1 MNQKLM
7 ILLISLNEATG
18 DNRHDLCQS
27 GNIHILKCKCVKCI
41 NCPLQTMPRGYTVD
55 LTNTARELAYEPRTN
70 SNTQF
75 PVQAR

>member
-1 MNQKLM
+1 MNQE
-7 ILLISLNEATG
+7 LLISLNEASSNT
-18 DNRHDLCQS
+18 RHVLCRSNEIQCQYVFC
-27 GNIHILKCKCVKCI
+27 N
-41 NCPLQTMPRGYTVD
+41 NCLLQEMYKGYTVD

>member
-7 ILLISLNEATG
+7 ILLVSLNEVSGGT
-18 DNRHDLCQS
+18 RHDLCLSNRITSCEHVRCNNCMLQS
-27 GNIHILKCKCVKCI
+27 
-41 NCPLQTMPRGYTVD
+41 MPEGYPVD

>member
-1 MNQKLM
+1 MNQELM
-7 ILLISLNEATG
+7 ILLISLDEASSNT
-18 DNRHDLCQS
+18 R
-27 GNIHILKCKCVKCI
+27 HILCRSNGIQRCRLIHCS
-41 NCPLQTMPRGYTVD
+41 NCLLQAFTGGYPVD

>member
-1 MNQKLM
+1 MNQELM
-7 ILLISLNEATG
+7 ILLVSFNEASSNT
-18 DNRHDLCQS
+18 RHALCRSEKVQGCWYVS
-27 GNIHILKCKCVKCI
+27 CN
-41 NCPLQTMPRGYTVD
+41 NCLLQDMSRGYTAD

>member
-1 MNQKLM
+1 MNQELM
-7 ILLISLNEATG
+7 ILLISFNEATK
-18 DNRHDLCQS
+18 DNKHDLCLS
-27 GNIHILKCKCVKCI
+27 SDTLKCTHVECI
-41 NCPLQTMPRGYTVD
+41 NCPLQMMPRGYTVD

>member
-7 ILLISLNEATG
+7 ILLVSLNEATK
-18 DNRHDLCQS
+18 DNRHDLCRS
-27 GNIHILKCKCVKCI
+27 SEILECEYIECN
-41 NCPLQTMPRGYTVD
+41 NCPLQIMPRGYTVD

>member
-7 ILLISLNEATG
+7 ILLVSLNEATE

-27 GNIHILKCKCVKCI
+27 SDILKCKCVECN
-41 NCPLQTMPRGYTVD
+41 NCPLQSMPRGYTLD
-55 LTNTARELAYEPRTN
+55 LINTARELAYEPRTN

-75 PVQAR
+75 PVQTR

>member
-1 MNQKLM
+1 MNQELM
-7 ILLISLNEATG
+7 ILLVSFNEASG
-18 DNRHDLCQS
+18 DTRRDLCLS
-27 GNIHILKCKCVKCI
+27 KHIAKCRYVACN
-41 NCPLQTMPRGYTVD
+41 NCLLQDMPRGYTVD

>member
-1 MNQKLM
+1 MNQELM
-7 ILLISLNEATG
+7 ILLVSLNEVSG
-18 DNRHDLCQS
+18 DTRHNLCLS
-27 GNIHILKCKCVKCI
+27 RHVASCKHVWCN
-41 NCPLQTMPRGYTVD
+41 NCLLQIMPVGYPVD

>member
-1 MNQKLM
+1 MNQELM
-7 ILLISLNEATG
+7 ILLVSVNEANDATK
-18 DNRHDLCQS
+18 HDLCRNNYYITS
-27 GNIHILKCKCVKCI
+27 CEHISCI
-41 NCPLQTMPRGYTVD
+41 NCPLQIMPRGYPLD

>member
-7 ILLISLNEATG
+7 ILLISLNEVSDDTKC
-18 DNRHDLCQS
+18 DLCRS
-27 GNIHILKCKCVKCI
+27 SEILECDHVECI
-41 NCPLQTMPRGYTVD
+41 NCPLQIISRGYTLD
-55 LTNTARELAYEPRTN
+55 LTNTAKELAYEPRTN

>member
-1 MNQKLM
+1 MNQELM
-7 ILLISLNEATG
+7 ILLVSLNEVSG
-18 DNRHDLCQS
+18 DTRHDLCRS
-27 GNIHILKCKCVKCI
+27 SEISECEYIECI
-41 NCPLQTMPRGYTVD
+41 NCPLRFMPRGYTVD

>member
-7 ILLISLNEATG
+7 ILLVSLNEATK
-18 DNRHDLCQS
+18 DKMHDLCQS
-27 GNIHILKCKCVKCI
+27 IEILECDHVQCI
-41 NCPLQTMPRGYTVD
+41 NCPLQIMPRGYTVD

-75 PVQAR
+75 PVQAK

>member
-1 MNQKLM
+1 MNQELM
-7 ILLISLNEATG
+7 ILLISLNEASS
-18 DNRHDLCQS
+18 DIRNVLCNSDAIQ
-27 GNIHILKCKCVKCI
+27 KCHRIRCS
-41 NCPLQTMPRGYTVD
+41 NCSLQTISIGYPVN

>member
-1 MNQKLM
+1 MNQELM
-7 ILLISLNEATG
+7 ILLVSFNEVSSNT
-18 DNRHDLCQS
+18 RHVLCRSNEIQRCRYVS
-27 GNIHILKCKCVKCI
+27 CS
-41 NCPLQTMPRGYTVD
+41 NCLLQDMSREYTVD

>member
-7 ILLISLNEATG
+7 ILLASLNEANDATRFNLCRITG
-18 DNRHDLCQS
+18 CEYVSCSDCL
-27 GNIHILKCKCVKCI
+27 
-41 NCPLQTMPRGYTVD
+41 LQIMPVGYTVD

-75 PVQAR
+75 PV